1 MKIEDKLRSN
11 AERHRESI
19 ALKAEG
25 YTVSYSQLYNYV
37 CSKAK
42 TMTYF
47 PGELVPIEATPTI
60 EFVVTY
66 FALHLIDAVA
76 VPFEAGLPQKRK
88 EEIIATVSY
97 THLTLPTICS
107 V

>member
-1 MKIEDKLRSN
+1 MKIEEKLRSN
-11 AERHRESI
+11 AERNRESI

-37 CSKAK
+37 CSKAR

-60 EFVVTY
+60 C
-66 FALHLIDAVA
+66 LL
-76 VPFEAGLPQKRK
+76 
-88 EEIIATVSY
+88 Y
-97 THLTLPTICS
+97 TSPS
-107 V
+107 PRD